1 MKSHLTKKYNI
12 VVLTVI
18 IFISSAYLLNAQ
30 SKYTNAIMPPLPNA
44 FDMFIGREGNN
55 ELPQYIKPDLFRD
68 DYKRTLPNPNDE
80 NLSFF
85 QKYPIEFHLTTTFSY
100 AAHTNTFN
108 LRETF
113 ATIGQTFHNNYIQ
126 FTGFITAYGYF
137 DTHNP
142 TTDYGYIK
150 GNAGLYDGGVQA
162 IFVDRILV
170 SARGRATFDINT
182 TTFMLMPHYYDTTSN
197 PANID
202 TPDYYIPQV
211 LNGPGIRVGFIGN
224 HYEIAYSQ
232 GDFRHSI
239 PKAFLF
245 RFNIPNIEFRFL
257 YEHENRM
264 KPEDYHITLFESLV
278 QASATFRFPLMNET
292 IWLNAIAEYTWREND
307 AHYIRLEQGFEW
319 YMLNIALREMVHIK
333 DKQAKAYLEYAI
345 FGKFKAGPAEF
356 NVGFQGSTDGRYYI
370 AGNVKI

>member
-1 MKSHLTKKYNI
+1 MKNIKKLFTFSCFI
-12 VVLTVI
+12 LVI
-18 IFISSAYLLNAQ
+18 ASSILNAQ
-30 SKYTNAIMPPLPNA
+30 TAYTNAIMPKLPNA

-55 ELPQYIKPDLFRD
+55 ELPQYIKPDYFRD
-68 DYKRTLPNPNDE
+68 DYKRTLPNLNDT

-85 QKYPIEFHLTTTFSY
+85 EKYPLEFHLTAAFSY
-100 AAHTNTFN
+100 AILTNTFN
-108 LRETF
+108 MRDTF
-113 ATIGQTFHNNYIQ
+113 ATIAQTFHNDYIQ

-142 TTDYGYIK
+142 DINYPYIR
-150 GNAGLYDGGVQA
+150 GNGGLYDGGVQA

-182 TTFMLMPHYYDTTSN
+182 TTFMLMPHYYDTTLN

-245 RFNIPNIEFRFL
+245 RFNIPNIEVRFL
-257 YEHENRM
+257 YEHENRRE
-264 KPEDYHITLFESLV
+264 PQNYHITLFESLV

-319 YMLNIALREMVHIK
+319 YMLNIALREMVYIK
-333 DKQAKAYLEYAI
+333 DREAKIYLEYAL

-356 NVGFQGSTDGRYYI
+356 NVGFQGATDGRYYI
-370 AGNVKI
+370 AGNVKL